1 MHLKRFEGGNQ
12 AGSLVAYW
20 ALLEGQEVDLWVVA
34 SGNPS
39 MMAEGLLLVFHQMVL
54 AKRSKEI
61 KLHFRSSQMLERH
74 ETCTLGPNY
83 GSSLLFQPCDLN
95 FNKAFSILNCFL
107 SV

>member
-54 AKRSKEI
+54 AWYLAGEAS
-61 KLHFRSSQMLERH
+61 F
-74 ETCTLGPNY
+74 LG
-83 GSSLLFQPCDLN
+83 LLVEMMMVDFGN
-95 FNKAFSILNCFL
+95 
-107 SV
+107 

>member
-20 ALLEGQEVDLWVVA
+20 ALLEGQEVDLLVVA

-54 AKRSKEI
+54 AWYLAGEASF
-61 KLHFRSSQMLERH
+61 L
-74 ETCTLGPNY
+74 
-83 GSSLLFQPCDLN
+83 SLLVEMMMVDFGN
-95 FNKAFSILNCFL
+95 
-107 SV
+107 

>member
-54 AKRSKEI
+54 AWYLTEEASF
-61 KLHFRSSQMLERH
+61 L
-74 ETCTLGPNY
+74 
-83 GSSLLFQPCDLN
+83 SLLVEMMMVDFGN
-95 FNKAFSILNCFL
+95 
-107 SV
+107 